1 MSLDVLAG
9 EIVRLSTLGRTT
21 PVLVTPTYLSFRP
34 MFFRHFVEAVS
45 RQTDRPVR
53 VDWLRTG
60 QGIASVISD
69 VMAKREAAKIT
80 RLLRRNTS
88 TKHSVELSSSIG
100 RPLQGQ
106 SDSGKKQKGKTAVG
120 ESHQTPIVIGLCH
133 TGEILPTWAT
143 AIPLGES
150 P

>member
-1 MSLDVLAG
+1 MSLDLLAG
-9 EIVRLSTLGRTT
+9 EIVRLSKLGRTT

-34 MFFRHFVEAVS
+34 MFFQQFVEAVS
-45 RQTDRPVR
+45 KRTDRPVR

-69 VMAKREAAKIT
+69 AMAKREAAKIT
-80 RLLRRNTS
+80 RLLQRNTATS
-88 TKHSVELSSSIG
+88 HSVELSSSIG
-100 RPLQGQ
+100 RPVPQ
-106 SDSGKKQKGKTAVG
+106 SSGSGKNASGMTAIG
-120 ESHQTPIVIGLCH
+120 GSNRTPIVIGLCH
-133 TGEILPTWAT
+133 TGESLPTWAT